1 MINWNP
7 LDSEKKLD
15 QLIKESYEQPVVI
28 LKHST
33 TCPISSIAKMR
44 IDQDFKFENAK
55 MYYLDLLAFRSI
67 SNKIAKVFMI
77 NHESPQVLVIKDG
90 DCIYDESH
98 LNIQVDVLAK
108 ELV

>member
-7 LDSEKKLD
+7 LDTEDKLD
-15 QLIKESYEQPVVI
+15 ELIKESYSTPIVI

-44 IDQDFKFENAK
+44 IDQDFTGDAK
-55 MYYLDLLAFRSI
+55 MYYLDLLAYRSI
-67 SNKIAKVFMI
+67 SNKIADIFMI
-77 NHESPQVLVIKDG
+77 THQSPQVLVIKDG

-98 LNIQVDVLAK
+98 LNIQVEVLK
-108 ELV
+108 SELV

>member
-1 MINWNP
+1 MINWNS

-44 IDQDFKFENAK
+44 LDQDFEYKEAK
-55 MYYLDLLAFRSI
+55 MYYLDLLAYRSI
-67 SNKIAKVFMI
+67 SNKIAEVFMI

-98 LNIQVDVLAK
+98 LNIQVDVLKK